1 MLFGLCNAGA
11 TFQRLMEKVLSHLSL
26 EICIVYL
33 DDIIVLAPDFSQH
46 LKKTKCMVG
55 LKKQT

>member
-1 MLFGLCNAGA
+1 MLFALCNAGA

-33 DDIIVLAPDFSQH
+33 DDIVLAPDFSQH